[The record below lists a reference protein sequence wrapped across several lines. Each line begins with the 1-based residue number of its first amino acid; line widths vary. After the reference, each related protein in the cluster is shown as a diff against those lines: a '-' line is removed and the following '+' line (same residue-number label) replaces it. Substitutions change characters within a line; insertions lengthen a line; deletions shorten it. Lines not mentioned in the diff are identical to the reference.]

1 VTPVVID
8 ASAGVEILA
17 HTTHGRRLARL
28 LPTDAVGWVPEHF
41 YVEVAGVVRHQTV
54 VTRAR
59 DGAVELV
66 RAASTTRLVLEGD
79 GQLMTLR

>member
-1 VTPVVID
+1 
-8 ASAGVEILA
+8 
-17 HTTHGRRLARL
+17 
-28 LPTDAVGWVPEHF
+28 VPEHF